1 MLYGHAQSTNKR
13 NVMEMGLQMSTKN
26 GIFYVDLLVHK
37 LQSNQVVL
45 NLKQKC
51 MQFFIDLHCWE
62 NGTFSKLLLP
72 ADCKWEIFQGS

>member
-51 MQFFIDLHCWE
+51 MQF
-62 NGTFSKLLLP
+62 S
-72 ADCKWEIFQGS
+72 